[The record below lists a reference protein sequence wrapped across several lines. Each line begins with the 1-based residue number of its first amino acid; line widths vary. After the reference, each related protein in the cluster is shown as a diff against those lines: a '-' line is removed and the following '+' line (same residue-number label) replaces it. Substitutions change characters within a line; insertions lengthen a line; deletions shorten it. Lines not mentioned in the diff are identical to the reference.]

1 MVAAMNQNT
10 NPHDIIGIDDKEIN
24 ARAVGRLVLWSLTGG
39 DVSLTGLVAALE
51 AEGSKAEPPPPVTA
65 KVALHRAI
73 EAVARDLGCEAMLL
87 TAKQIEA
94 VEGEKPKG
102 YQRKRGDW
110 AIVRAPKQ
118 RTGEAGEEVAYPI
131 VASARVEGDTISVS
145 AGTSADTEEKL
156 RTAFLASRAVLA
168 PPDVGHWLCEKLR
181 ALAAVPLKESGGVYF
196 LPRDGVD
203 RWEKLVAALSKV
215 SGHKVFAI
223 PSMRTRDAVD
233 AILAAITAETRSECD
248 KMAAEIATAGLGKRA
263 LETREEAT
271 AGLLGRLERYEGL
284 LGTRLDEL
292 RAAIDETRNAVAMAK
307 MSLGADE

>member
-24 ARAVGRLVLWSLTGG
+24 ARAEGRLDLWSLTGG

-73 EAVARDLGCEAMLL
+73 EAVARDLGCEAMLLL

-145 AGTSADTEEKL
+145 AGTSAAC
-156 RTAFLASRAVLA
+156 R
-168 PPDVGHWLCEKLR
+168 
-181 ALAAVPLKESGGVYF
+181 
-196 LPRDGVD
+196 
-203 RWEKLVAALSKV
+203 
-215 SGHKVFAI
+215 
-223 PSMRTRDAVD
+223 
-233 AILAAITAETRSECD
+233 
-248 KMAAEIATAGLGKRA
+248 
-263 LETREEAT
+263 
-271 AGLLGRLERYEGL
+271 
-284 LGTRLDEL
+284 
-292 RAAIDETRNAVAMAK
+292 
-307 MSLGADE
+307 